1 MIISISGVPGSG
13 KTSAAQLLAKSL
25 GMKFYSVGDL
35 RGKMALD
42 RGITIDELNKLGEND
57 PTSDHMADDYQQ
69 KLGETEDQFVI
80 EGRLSWH
87 FIPKSFKIL
96 LLCDPTEAAR
106 RIYGSQKSASTRRA
120 DEPEYEDV
128 AHAQR
133 ELEKRMTSDA
143 LRYKKYYNLDY
154 RDPKNFDL
162 VVDTTTLKNAQETAD
177 AIAAELKKKGLVS
190 KAS

>member
-1 MIISISGVPGSG
+1 MILSISGVPGSG

-35 RGKMALD
+35 RGQMALD
-42 RGITIDELNKLGEND
+42 RGMTIDQLNALGEND
-57 PTSDHMADDYQQ
+57 PSTDNLADEYQR
-69 KLGETEDQFVI
+69 KLGETDDGFVI

-96 LLCDPTEAAR
+96 LLCDPVEAAK
-106 RIYGSQKSASTRRA
+106 RIYGSQKSATTRRK
-120 DEPEYEDV
+120 DEPEYEDI

-133 ELEKRMTSDA
+133 ELEHRMASDN
-143 LRYKKYYNLDY
+143 LRYRKYYNLDY

-162 VVDTTTLKNAQETAD
+162 VVDTTTMKSAQETAD
-177 AIAAELKKKGLVS
+177 RIAGELKKRGLI
-190 KAS
+190 